1 MMRIASFVR
10 KHSQSGE
17 MDFSVG
23 TGISRSSA
31 RRGEETLRMKESL
44 KPSLEEWVRF
54 SRGRVSS
61 VQMRTTMIT
70 RMNRI
75 AQMSSGVA

>member
-10 KHSQSGE
+10 KHSHSGE
-17 MDFSVG
+17 VDFSVG
-23 TGISRSSA
+23 TDISRSSA

-44 KPSLEEWVRF
+44 KPSLEEWTRF
-54 SRGRVSS
+54 LRGRVSS
-61 VQMRTTMIT
+61 VQTRTTMIT

-75 AQMSSGVA
+75 AQMTSGVA

>member
-10 KHSQSGE
+10 KHSHSGE
-17 MDFSVG
+17 VDFSVG
-23 TGISRSSA
+23 TDISRSSA
-31 RRGEETLRMKESL
+31 RRGEEMLRMKESL
-44 KPSLEEWVRF
+44 KPSLEEWTRF
-54 SRGRVSS
+54 LRGRVSS
-61 VQMRTTMIT
+61 VQTRTTMIT

>member
-10 KHSQSGE
+10 KHSHSGE
-17 MDFSVG
+17 VDFSVG
-23 TGISRSSA
+23 MDISRSSA

-44 KPSLEEWVRF
+44 KPSLEEWTRF
-54 SRGRVSS
+54 LRGRVSS
-61 VQMRTTMIT
+61 VQTRTTMIT

-75 AQMSSGVA
+75 AQMTSGVA

>member
-10 KHSQSGE
+10 KHSHSGE
-17 MDFSVG
+17 VDFSVG
-23 TGISRSSA
+23 TDISRSSA

-44 KPSLEEWVRF
+44 KPSLEEWTRF
-54 SRGRVSS
+54 LRGRVSS
-61 VQMRTTMIT
+61 VQTRTTMIT

>member
-10 KHSQSGE
+10 KHSHSGE
-17 MDFSVG
+17 VDFSVG

-31 RRGEETLRMKESL
+31 RRGEEMLRMKESL
-44 KPSLEEWVRF
+44 KPSLEEWTRF
-54 SRGRVSS
+54 LRGRVSS

-75 AQMSSGVA
+75 AQMTSGVA

>member
-17 MDFSVG
+17 VDFSVG

-44 KPSLEEWVRF
+44 KPSFEEWVRF

-75 AQMSSGVA
+75 AQMNSGVA

>member
-17 MDFSVG
+17 VDFSVG

-44 KPSLEEWVRF
+44 KPSLEEWTRF
-54 SRGRVSS
+54 LRGRVSS
-61 VQMRTTMIT
+61 VQTRTTMIT

-75 AQMSSGVA
+75 AQMTSGVA

>member
-17 MDFSVG
+17 VDFSVG
-23 TGISRSSA
+23 TDISRSSA

-75 AQMSSGVA
+75 AQMNSGVA

>member
-1 MMRIASFVR
+1 MMRIASFVH

-17 MDFSVG
+17 VDFSVG

-75 AQMSSGVA
+75 AQMNSGVA

>member
-75 AQMSSGVA
+75 AQMNSGVA